1 MKFEVYCGDGSK
13 RTFDS
18 ADEVSDFRNY
28 HKDDCGG
35 IERICVESDSGDHS
49 DWTYKTND
57 FTWERS
63 KQGEYSRYD
72 HSSDDSSSDSDPS
85 PHHASSTSGEPVA
98 AWEVYATLLV
108 TFFILVAISVG
119 SPLPLNKLFSFAASV
134 VLLILV
140 IKAAVDIVSWIFD
153 P

>member
-35 IERICVESDSGDHS
+35 IERICVESDSGDHH
-49 DWTYKTND
+49 DWTTNTND

-72 HSSDDSSSDSDPS
+72 HPTSDSSYDHPSS
-85 PHHASSTSGEPVA
+85 PHSWSTKTEMDGGACGVMFGA
-98 AWEVYATLLV
+98 ACAFAFISNFLPEVIGQPLLGIAGIL
-108 TFFILVAISVG
+108 FIIA
-119 SPLPLNKLFSFAASV
+119 
-134 VLLILV
+134 V
-140 IKAAVDIVSWIFD
+140 IKVIIHTIESL
-153 P
+153 